1 MIASSSADR
10 TVDFGSLEPVG
21 RSATDVCSFY
31 FATFFRLMPYRFASD
46 LRLSLEYVVSID
58 GTPLSWWRFHGELGP

>member
-21 RSATDVCSFY
+21 RSATDVCSLY

-46 LRLSLEYVVSID
+46 LRLS
-58 GTPLSWWRFHGELGP
+58 